1 MVEQPHSG
9 ERHGDAVLVASL
21 DNIVVTY
28 AAASLCDVFNSAL
41 VGALDVVTEWEES
54 I

>member
-9 ERHGDAVLVASL
+9 ERHGDAVLVAIL
-21 DNIVVTY
+21 ANIVVTY
-28 AAASLCDVFNSAL
+28 AAASLSDVFHSAL
-41 VGALDVVTEWEES
+41 VGALDVVTEWEKS

>member
-21 DNIVVTY
+21 VNIFVTY
-28 AAASLCDVFNSAL
+28 AAATLCDIFRSAL
-41 VGALDVVTEWEES
+41 VGALEIVTEWEDS

>member
-28 AAASLCDVFNSAL
+28 AAASLGDVFNSAL
-41 VGALDVVTEWEES
+41 VGALAIVTAWAES